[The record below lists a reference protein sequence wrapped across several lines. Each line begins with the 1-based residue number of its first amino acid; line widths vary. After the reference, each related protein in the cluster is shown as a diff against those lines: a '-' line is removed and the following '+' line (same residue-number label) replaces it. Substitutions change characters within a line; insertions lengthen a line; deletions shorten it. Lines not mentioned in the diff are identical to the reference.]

1 MTVATRSPTVTG
13 AGASALERWYR
24 WLLRSYPRDYR
35 NGHGD
40 EIVATL
46 LETAEP
52 GRALPSPRESLSL
65 VAAGFRA
72 RVAHAA
78 RGPAWADALHL
89 GILAVSV
96 AHLAVLVPYATSVPL
111 WVGLS
116 ALAVLLVMRGRVRLA
131 LPVTLLVATK
141 IGAITLGRPWLDA
154 TLLPVRR
161 DPVWSGE
168 HGDVLYGAGGGT
180 LYGAGGPVAPMLG
193 YALVAG
199 GLLVLA
205 VRAPR
210 PRPRSWLWW
219 AAVPALAGADPAGL
233 DFADGPGALT
243 AARVAVEI
251 GLLCL
256 AAHAGRVARDPRWAA
271 AAGIY
276 LVPVCAVYAENLGAH
291 PVQDLAHLAVLVLL
305 TALAAGLPYHAR
317 QHALL

>member
-1 MTVATRSPTVTG
+1 MTVATRPRTVAG
-13 AGASALERWYR
+13 AGASTLERRYR
-24 WLLRSYPRDYR
+24 WLLRSYPRGYR
-35 NGHGD
+35 SGHGD

-52 GRALPSPRESLSL
+52 GRTLPSPRESLPL

-89 GILAVSV
+89 GIMAVSV
-96 AHLAVLVPYATSVPL
+96 AQLATLVPYAASVPI
-111 WVGLS
+111 WAGLS

-141 IGAITLGRPWLDA
+141 VGAITLGRPWLDE
-154 TLLPVRR
+154 TLLPVPR
-161 DPVWSGE
+161 DPVWRGWHGE
-168 HGDVLYGAGGGT
+168 ALYGGGGGA
-180 LYGAGGPVAPMLG
+180 LYGAGGPLAPMLG
-193 YALVAG
+193 YALVVA

-219 AAVPALAGADPAGL
+219 AAVPVLAGADPAGL
-233 DFADGPGALT
+233 DFADGPGVLT
-243 AARVAVEI
+243 AVRVAVEI

-256 AAHAGRVARDPRWAA
+256 AAWAGRLACDPRWAA
-271 AAGIY
+271 AAGVY

-305 TALAAGLPYHAR
+305 AALAAGVPYHAR